1 MPRFSPPSFSL
12 PLPLPPL
19 LGRLPGAAQRRRTL
33 AVVAVAML
41 VFLLRPLP
49 PLAALPGWVV
59 GGLLFW
65 ATLELLGW
73 LWRPRRWS

>member
-1 MPRFSPPSFSL
+1 MPPFSL
-12 PLPLPPL
+12 PLTLPPL
-19 LGRLPGAAQRRRTL
+19 LGRLPGAAQRRRTI
-33 AVVAVAML
+33 VVVVVAML

-59 GGLLFW
+59 GGLLLW
-65 ATLELLGW
+65 AALELLRW

>member
-1 MPRFSPPSFSL
+1 
-12 PLPLPPL
+12 
-19 LGRLPGAAQRRRTL
+19 
-33 AVVAVAML
+33 ML

>member
-1 MPRFSPPSFSL
+1 
-12 PLPLPPL
+12 

-33 AVVAVAML
+33 AVVVVAML